1 MNLLSPKIAYLIFA
15 LGFLSL
21 FGSVAIAS
29 IQIPRQVYRV
39 ADFEEATA
47 RAERLDRPIAL
58 VLSNENTSCGLVV
71 HATETAFRSLGNYT
85 VVVFLQLNDAER
97 AQKIPPN
104 VFQAFQAK
112 EAGRIIPKVVI
123 ASSDL
128 RSVLGIVS
136 YEDMKDNRTWQNVRR
151 EVSRALSSPEN
162 LPEQAKVTRWYS
174 VRGEVYRGDFFD
186 LTDTHLVILR
196 DTTKAER
203 PILLENLSPA
213 TIAYARFVKES
224 QEAKEKEV
232 EEAPELVFERWTSK
246 DNSRQIEGAFLSL
259 QDNQVQLKT
268 PDGEDLVFSIDLMNE
283 ESQKRAKKLAQKP

>member
-1 MNLLSPKIAYLIFA
+1 M
-15 LGFLSL
+15 
-21 FGSVAIAS
+21 AIAS